1 MDGHVAPL
9 ADICDIAGGGFF
21 LYGGALCL
29 FCSLEIEFGAST
41 FVDDCHGTGE
51 WGALVLPLRV

>member
-9 ADICDIAGGGFF
+9 ADICDIADGGFSV
-21 LYGGALCL
+21 YGGARWLC
-29 FCSLEIEFGAST
+29 CSLGAEFGAST

-51 WGALVLPLRV
+51 QGAIVPL